1 MNNFNLLVKFPQN
14 ADFTDLDIDDDFNIS
29 LNYQIDDILDI
40 SKRNTS
46 YSKTVSLPGTQKNNL
61 FFKSVFDVNV
71 NNISFNPTKRVGV
84 LVTVTD
90 AEVFRGDL
98 QLINIKINTGEVSY
112 EVVLTGKLRDILTEM
127 GDLSIKELDLSE
139 YNHTRNAQNIID
151 SWEYKV
157 FINNNLTEVNGPG
170 VGYVYPHIFREVP
183 SSVFSNDPLVTVDY
197 NYYPAVYVKTVIDKL
212 FQYTNYTYTSN
223 FFNTE
228 YFKRLILP
236 YVNDKFTIDEEEF
249 NSKMLYVGINPAQG
263 ESAEFPINTGYV
275 SLAGVFN
282 RNGVWYENSDFS
294 YYFPL
299 NRTTGPSQ
307 PPLVEESPFQFQNPS
322 GSWGEFNGWECT
334 EAGYYDLSLRLTM
347 IPKWFSASGTD
358 FKYDGNGKFY
368 YRYKIVKIIGSSNP
382 NVTQYVQYYVSDTLA
397 FQPSDDVFHQSPWY
411 DTTTELILNGEATN
425 VYLTPGDRIGVKFE
439 AVYPITDLDGN
450 TTEWDVDGAP
460 DVVRMRLVAR
470 PFSTTG
476 GSIEYSRLKISKST
490 SQTYG
495 QETDFMNQALPN
507 IKMKDFFLDIVKM
520 FNLVIVDDP
529 NDSNN
534 LIIEPRDD
542 YYSSKQK
549 VLDWNYILDRD
560 SEIKITPMSELD
572 ATTYLFKYTDD
583 NDWLNTEYTEETKK
597 SWGEL
602 ELNVDNDFSVNTNK
616 TEIKFSPTPVGN
628 YSYQPGF
635 NNYVAPQFLDYDG
648 IIYKPKKVKPR
659 ILFYG
664 GLIPISESNP
674 NANNF
679 VFIDSLNPG
688 FQNAYSFS
696 TFPYC
701 GMWDHPTNPRW
712 DLGFGRTDKIYWD
725 SDQFPTQTLY
735 EKYHKATLNNI
746 IDINSK
752 LLEGSFHLTPKDI
765 ALLDFRDI
773 IFLDGQYWR
782 INKVKDYNPIG
793 SDELTKVELYL
804 ISDIK
809 TYDKEQISI
818 TTSNDSC
825 PTDVVAKLARRV
837 WYYVSQSGI
846 AISESCCK
854 QLNGQFIEGRCRVR
868 RKPDVIDFNPAG
880 PAVGVSGP
888 IGTGVIVRPVRFK
901 SGGPFITPVSQKSGP
916 TSNQNNN
923 NDIKSPSLVLG
934 SNNTNVNGSIVV
946 GSNNTIGPNT
956 QNVVVIGNNIYADES
971 GTLYFEGGYFNSNGE
986 FIKSNFYIIE
996 GGEDEVLYVM
1006 KENLIDVVDGTEDA
1020 IRNFGGDSKER
1031 PVIDGNITFSVG
1043 DNPPELN

>member
-98 QLINIKINTGEVSY
+98 QLINIKINNGEVVY

-170 VGYVYPHIFREVP
+170 VGYVYPHIVREVLNSQDNP
-183 SSVFSNDPLVTVDY
+183 FFTRDY
-197 NYYPAVYVKTVIDKL
+197 NYYPAVYVKTIIDKL
-212 FQYTNYTYTSN
+212 FEYTNYTYTSN

-236 YVNDKFTIDEEEF
+236 YVDDKFTMNEEEF
-249 NSKMLYVGINPAQG
+249 NSKMLYIGVDPTQG

-282 RNGVWYENSDFS
+282 RNSVWYNNDDFN

-299 NRTTGPSQ
+299 NRNTGPLGFSPDVQ
-307 PPLVEESPFQFQNPS
+307 ESPFQFQNPN
-322 GSWGEFNGWECT
+322 GSWSEFNGWNCT
-334 EAGYYDLSLRLTM
+334 EAGYYDISLKLRM
-347 IPKWFSASGTD
+347 FPKWFSASGTD

-368 YRYKIVKIIGSSNP
+368 YRYLLLKETTQSGGFGS
-382 NVTQYVQYYVSDTLA
+382 TQTLSTIYNSSILS

-411 DTTTELILNGEATN
+411 DLDTPLLMNGEATN
-425 VYLTPGDRIGVKFE
+425 IYLSPGDKIYVRFE
-439 AVYPITDLDGN
+439 AVYPITDFDGN
-450 TTEWDVDGAP
+450 NTQWDVDGAP
-460 DVVRMRLVAR
+460 DVVRMRLVAD
-470 PFSTTG
+470 PIYDFQSFNDT
-476 GSIEYSRLKISKST
+476 EYSRLKISKST

-495 QETDFMNQALPN
+495 QETDFMNQVLPN

-520 FNLVIVDDP
+520 FNLVIVDNP
-529 NDSNN
+529 NDTNN

-572 ATTYLFKYTDD
+572 ATNYLFKYTDD

-597 SWGEL
+597 TWGEL

-628 YSYQPGF
+628 YWYQLGYQ
-635 NNYVAPQFLDYDG
+635 NYVAPHFLDYDG
-648 IIYKPKKVKPR
+648 VLYKTKKVKPR

-664 GLIPISESNP
+664 GLINLSLTNVGQSIFSINDSVTNQ
-674 NANNF
+674 NNF
-679 VFIDSLNPG
+679 
-688 FQNAYSFS
+688 YS

-712 DLGFGRTDKIYWD
+712 DLGFGRTDKIYWE
-725 SDQFPTQTLY
+725 SSQFPTQTLF

-793 SDELTKVELYL
+793 SDELTRVELYL

-825 PTDVVAKLARRV
+825 PTDVVAKLAGKT

-868 RKPDVIDFNPAG
+868 RKPDVIDFKPNDPV
-880 PAVGVSGP
+880 VGVSGP

-934 SNNTNVNGSIVV
+934 SNNSNIGGSIVV

-986 FIKSNFYIIE
+986 FIKSTFYIIE

-1031 PVIDGNITFSVG
+1031 PVIDGNITFRVG

>member
-1 MNNFNLLVKFPQN
+1 
-14 ADFTDLDIDDDFNIS
+14 
-29 LNYQIDDILDI
+29 
-40 SKRNTS
+40 
-46 YSKTVSLPGTQKNNL
+46 
-61 FFKSVFDVNV
+61 
-71 NNISFNPTKRVGV
+71 
-84 LVTVTD
+84 
-90 AEVFRGDL
+90 
-98 QLINIKINTGEVSY
+98 
-112 EVVLTGKLRDILTEM
+112 
-127 GDLSIKELDLSE
+127 
-139 YNHTRNAQNIID
+139 
-151 SWEYKV
+151 
-157 FINNNLTEVNGPG
+157 
-170 VGYVYPHIFREVP
+170 
-183 SSVFSNDPLVTVDY
+183 
-197 NYYPAVYVKTVIDKL
+197 
-212 FQYTNYTYTSN
+212 
-223 FFNTE
+223 
-228 YFKRLILP
+228 
-236 YVNDKFTIDEEEF
+236 
-249 NSKMLYVGINPAQG
+249 
-263 ESAEFPINTGYV
+263 
-275 SLAGVFN
+275 
-282 RNGVWYENSDFS
+282 
-294 YYFPL
+294 
-299 NRTTGPSQ
+299 
-307 PPLVEESPFQFQNPS
+307 
-322 GSWGEFNGWECT
+322 
-334 EAGYYDLSLRLTM
+334 
-347 IPKWFSASGTD
+347 
-358 FKYDGNGKFY
+358 
-368 YRYKIVKIIGSSNP
+368 
-382 NVTQYVQYYVSDTLA
+382 
-397 FQPSDDVFHQSPWY
+397 
-411 DTTTELILNGEATN
+411 
-425 VYLTPGDRIGVKFE
+425 
-439 AVYPITDLDGN
+439 
-450 TTEWDVDGAP
+450 
-460 DVVRMRLVAR
+460 
-470 PFSTTG
+470 
-476 GSIEYSRLKISKST
+476 
-490 SQTYG
+490 
-495 QETDFMNQALPN
+495 
-507 IKMKDFFLDIVKM
+507 
-520 FNLVIVDDP
+520 
-529 NDSNN
+529 
-534 LIIEPRDD
+534 
-542 YYSSKQK
+542 
-549 VLDWNYILDRD
+549 
-560 SEIKITPMSELD
+560 MSELD
-572 ATTYLFKYTDD
+572 ATNYLFKYTDD

-597 SWGEL
+597 TWGEL

-648 IIYKPKKVKPR
+648 VLYKPKTVKPR

-664 GLIPISESNP
+664 GLIPISQSNP

-679 VFIDSLNPG
+679 VFVDSLNPG
-688 FQNAYSFS
+688 FPNDLYLS

-712 DLGFGRTDKIYWD
+712 DLGFGRTDKIYWE
-725 SDQFPTQTLY
+725 SSQFPTQTLF

-825 PTDVVAKLARRV
+825 PTDVVARYAGKT

-868 RKPDVIDFNPAG
+868 RKPDVIDFKPNDPV
-880 PAVGVSGP
+880 VGVSGP

-934 SNNTNVNGSIVV
+934 FNNTNVNGGVIV

-956 QNVVVIGNNIYADES
+956 QNVVVIGNNIYADEN

-986 FIKSNFYIIE
+986 FIKSTFYIIE

-1031 PVIDGNITFSVG
+1031 PVIDGNITFRVG